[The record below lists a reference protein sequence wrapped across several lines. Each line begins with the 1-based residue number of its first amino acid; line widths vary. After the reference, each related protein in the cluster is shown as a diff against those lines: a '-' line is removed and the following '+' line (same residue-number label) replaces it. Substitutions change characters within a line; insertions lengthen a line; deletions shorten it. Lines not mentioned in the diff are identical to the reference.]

1 MTGTQ
6 AITEIR
12 YAIDEPTAA
21 AWTDAEL
28 LVYFNHA
35 QEWAVDLIERINGD
49 YFVTS
54 TNLSTTADTA
64 SIALPADF
72 RKVKRLEWINGN
84 TSHKSPPQI
93 WPIKWQDKTG
103 AGWYWWNIVGS
114 ASGTPMY
121 YYFQGSNL
129 MLDPVPGS
137 SVTNAI
143 RLWYCKRL
151 ADVAAGTSSEIPAE
165 WHRLL
170 VQKAA
175 VQALQKTDPF
185 NRAATIEKEIAANV
199 PLMLS
204 ALGRRQIHESSTM
217 RDVWGG

>member
-35 QEWAVDLIERINGD
+35 QEWAADLIENTTGD

-54 TNLSTTADTA
+54 ANLNTTADTA
-64 SIALPADF
+64 SIALPSDF
-72 RKVKRLEWINGN
+72 RKAKRVEWINGN
-84 TSHKSPPQI
+84 TSHKNAPVI
-93 WPIKWQDKTG
+93 WPIKWQDKIG
-103 AGWYWWNIVGS
+103 LWYWWNITA
-114 ASGTPMY
+114 ASTGTPLY
-121 YYFQGSNL
+121 YYFQGANL
-129 MLDPVPGS
+129 MLYPVPSS
-137 SVTNAI
+137 SVTSAI

-151 ADVAAGTSSEIPAE
+151 ADVTAGTSSEIPAE

-175 VQALQKTDPF
+175 LQALQKTDPF
-185 NRAATIEKEIAANV
+185 DRSAAIAKEVAASL
-199 PLMLS
+199 PLLLS
-204 ALGRRQIHESSTM
+204 SLSRRQIQESGAM
-217 RDVWGG
+217 RDVWGD